1 MFWWDMVSES
11 KFYIILFYK
20 MLHIKKS
27 FFCLFFRQ
35 KMYLFVLQRYGIF
48 FQLFNYVK
56 ELSPLSRGFQKNK
69 VVLDLVITSMLIS

>member
-1 MFWWDMVSES
+1 
-11 KFYIILFYK
+11 
-20 MLHIKKS
+20 MLHIKKIVFLS
-27 FFCLFFRQ
+27 FFQTKNVPFCFAKIR
-35 KMYLFVLQRYGIF
+35 IF